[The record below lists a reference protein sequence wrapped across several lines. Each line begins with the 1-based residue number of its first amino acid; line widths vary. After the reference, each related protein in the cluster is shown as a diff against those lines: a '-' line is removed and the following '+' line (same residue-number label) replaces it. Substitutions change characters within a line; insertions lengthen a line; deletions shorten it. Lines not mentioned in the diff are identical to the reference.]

1 MGGDAGRGESGGA
14 DVRAGRLLTIAVAQ
28 LRTETRL
35 GATITVT
42 EDVAELRLGQGFV
55 LLVEVASLQ
64 RDPLAAWLPAIASGE
79 AGLVLL
85 GPPPVG
91 LVERLPPG
99 AMITV
104 VEDPRLSE
112 SLYVDVQGIL
122 ARVDLL
128 QRAEEKSRQLSRSR
142 YELNELVTIA
152 RALTQ
157 ERDIDALLT
166 LILEKSRY
174 ITGADAGSIYV
185 LEGSD
190 PDDRRRTLRF
200 KLSQN
205 ESCKF
210 ESSEFTMPVSMRS
223 ISGAAVLTR
232 RPISIA
238 DVYEIPGDAPY
249 GFDRSFDEKV
259 GYRSGSMICVPLIS
273 AAQEVIGVIQ
283 LINKKRTPERRLTTL
298 ADFDEL
304 VVPFDVRSEELLQT
318 LASQAAIALENA
330 MLYKEI
336 QAIFEGFVRAS
347 VQAIEQRDPTTSGH
361 SLRVSVLSCRL
372 AEVVDGVDHGPYAEA
387 CFTKRD
393 LKELEYA
400 SLLHDFG
407 KIGVRE
413 QVLVKA
419 KKLYPHDL
427 EAIRQ
432 RLDYVSKALEVDVLA
447 RKLELI
453 RLGADGASILRLDDE
468 LAHRRAELE
477 EAWRVIRDAN
487 EPTVLKQG
495 EFSRIAELGSITYTD
510 GSGEVRTLLRPEE
523 VVALQVTR
531 GSLSSGELDEIRSHV
546 SHTYNFLARI
556 PWGKS
561 FDRVPIIAGSHHERL
576 NGTGYPNRLS
586 AEEIPLQSKIM
597 SIADIYD
604 ALTARDRPYKKAMP
618 AERALDI
625 LDFEVRDGHVDG
637 ELVRIFREAGVF
649 RAADR
654 GDLSY

>member
-1 MGGDAGRGESGGA
+1 MAGYVALHRTPLNIDDAYA
-14 DVRAGRLLTIAVAQ
+14 
-28 LRTETRL
+28 
-35 GATITVT
+35 
-42 EDVAELRLGQGFV
+42 
-55 LLVEVASLQ
+55 
-64 RDPLAAWLPAIASGE
+64 
-79 AGLVLL
+79 
-85 GPPPVG
+85 
-91 LVERLPPG
+91 LPPG
-99 AMITV
+99 S
-104 VEDPRLSE
+104 P
-112 SLYVDVQGIL
+112 
-122 ARVDLL
+122 
-128 QRAEEKSRQLSRSR
+128 
-142 YELNELVTIA
+142 
-152 RALTQ
+152 
-157 ERDIDALLT
+157 
-166 LILEKSRY
+166 
-174 ITGADAGSIYV
+174 
-185 LEGSD
+185 
-190 PDDRRRTLRF
+190 F
-200 KLSQN
+200 
-205 ESCKF
+205 
-210 ESSEFTMPVSMRS
+210 
-223 ISGAAVLTR
+223 
-232 RPISIA
+232 
-238 DVYEIPGDAPY
+238 
-249 GFDRSFDEKV
+249 GFDRSFDEKM
-259 GYRSGSMICVPLIS
+259 GYRTKSMLTMPMLS
-273 AAQEVIGVIQ
+273 RTGETIGVVQ
-283 LINKKRTPERRLTTL
+283 LINKKRIPQRRLRSAGDVDEYVVT
-298 ADFDEL
+298 FDQ
-304 VVPFDVRSEELLQT
+304 RSEDILAA
-318 LASQAAIALENA
+318 LASQAGIALENA
-330 MLYKEI
+330 ILYDDIQRML
-336 QAIFEGFVRAS
+336 EGFVRAS
-347 VQAIEQRDPTTSGH
+347 VEAIEQRDPTTSGH
-361 SLRVSVLSCRL
+361 SRRVADLTVGL
-372 AEVVDGVDHGPYAEA
+372 AQAVERSGSSPFERVRWSREE
-387 CFTKRD
+387 

-432 RLDYVSKALEVDVLA
+432 RLDYVSKAIEVDVLA

-453 RLGADGASILRLDDE
+453 RLGADGASLLRLDDE
-468 LAHRRAELE
+468 LAHRRAELD

-510 GSGEVRTLLRPEE
+510 ASGEVRTLLRPEE
-523 VVALQVTR
+523 IVALQVTR

-625 LDFEVRDGHVDG
+625 LDYEVRDGHVDG

-654 GDLSY
+654 DDLSY

>member
-1 MGGDAGRGESGGA
+1 MAAETSTDGGA
-14 DVRAGRLLTIAVAQ
+14 GETGALLQIALGLLRSDV
-28 LRTETRL
+28 RL
-35 GATITVT
+35 GAEIVLAG
-42 EDVAELRLGQGFV
+42 DVAEVRLGQALVV
-55 LLVEVASLQ
+55 LVDVATLD
-64 RDPLAAWLPAIASGE
+64 RGPLAPYL
-79 AGLVLL
+79 AGVADGSAGIVLL
-85 GPPPVG
+85 GAPPVG

-99 AMITV
+99 ATLTV
-104 VEDPRLSE
+104 IENPSSAE
-112 SLYVDVQGIL
+112 SLYVDVQGAL
-122 ARVDLL
+122 ARVDLW
-128 QRAEEKSRQLSRSR
+128 QRAEEKSRQLNRSR
-142 YELNELVTIA
+142 YEMAELVTIA

-157 ERDIDALLT
+157 ERDIDRLLT
-166 LILEKSRY
+166 LILEKSRF

-185 LEGSD
+185 LEGND

-205 ESCKF
+205 DSCKF

-232 RPISIA
+232 KPISLA
-238 DVYEIPGDAPY
+238 DVYEIAPDAPY

-259 GYRSGSMICVPLIS
+259 GYRTGSMICVPLIN
-273 AAQEVIGVIQ
+273 AEEEVIGVIQ
-283 LINKKRTPERRLTTL
+283 LINKKREPDRKLTTL
-298 ADFDEL
+298 ADFDEQ

-318 LASQAAIALENA
+318 LASQAGIALENA
-330 MLYKEI
+330 QLYQEI
-336 QAIFEGFVRAS
+336 QTIFEGFVRAS

-361 SLRVSVLSCRL
+361 SLRVSVFSCRL
-372 AEVVDGVDHGPYAEA
+372 AEVVDGVDHGLYAEA
-387 CFTKRD
+387 RFTKRD
-393 LKELEYA
+393 IKELEYA

-419 KKLYPHDL
+419 KKLYPHELD
-427 EAIRQ
+427 AIRS
-432 RLDYVSKALEVDVLA
+432 RFDFVGKSLEVDVLA
-447 RKLELI
+447 RKLELV
-453 RLGADGASILRLDDE
+453 RMGSDGTALARLDEE
-468 LAHRRAELE
+468 LAHRRAELD
-477 EAWRVIRDAN
+477 EAWRVIRDSN

-495 EFSRIAELGSITYTD
+495 EFGRIAELGAITYSD
-510 GSGEVRTLLRPEE
+510 AAGDVRTLLRPEE

-531 GSLSSGELDEIRSHV
+531 GSLSASEFDEIRSHV

-561 FDRVPIIAGSHHERL
+561 FDRVPVIAGSHHERL

-618 AERALDI
+618 IDKALDI
-625 LDFEVRDGHVDG
+625 LGFEVKDGHIDA
-637 ELVRIFREAGVF
+637 ELVRIFREAEVF
-649 RAADR
+649 RIAERD
-654 GDLSY
+654 DLTY

>member
-1 MGGDAGRGESGGA
+1 MGDTMAADASTAVEAGA
-14 DVRAGRLLTIAVAQ
+14 LLPIALRLLRADA
-28 LRTETRL
+28 RL
-35 GATITVT
+35 GAEIVVSG
-42 EDVAELRLGQGFV
+42 DIAEVRLGQALVV
-55 LLVEVASLQ
+55 LVDVATLH
-64 RDPLAAWLPAIASGE
+64 RDPLGPYLAAVANGS
-79 AGLVLL
+79 AGIVLL
-85 GPPPVG
+85 GSPPVG
-91 LVERLPPG
+91 LIDKLPPG
-99 AMITV
+99 ATITV
-104 VEDPRLSE
+104 VEDPSRPE
-112 SLYVDVQGIL
+112 SLYVDVYGAL
-122 ARVDLL
+122 ARVDLW
-128 QRAEEKSRQLSRSR
+128 QRAEEKGRQLNRSR

-157 ERDIDALLT
+157 ERDIDRLLT
-166 LILEKSRY
+166 LILEKSRF

-185 LEGSD
+185 LEGND

-205 ESCKF
+205 DSCKF

-232 RPISIA
+232 KPISIA
-238 DVYEIPGDAPY
+238 DVYEIPSDAPY

-259 GYRSGSMICVPLIS
+259 GYRTGSMICVPLIN
-273 AAQEVIGVIQ
+273 AEEEVIGVIQ
-283 LINKKRTPERRLTTL
+283 LINKKRAPERKLETL

-304 VVPFDVRSEELLQT
+304 VLPFDVRSEELLQT
-318 LASQAAIALENA
+318 LASQAGIALENA

-336 QAIFEGFVRAS
+336 QTIFEGFVRAS

-361 SLRVSVLSCRL
+361 SLRVSVFSCKL
-372 AEVVDGVDHGPYAEA
+372 AEVVDRVDHGLYAEA
-387 CFTKRD
+387 RFTKRD
-393 LKELEYA
+393 IKELEYA

-419 KKLYPHDL
+419 KKLYPHELD
-427 EAIRQ
+427 AIRS
-432 RLDYVSKALEVDVLA
+432 RFDFVGKCAEVDVLA
-447 RKLELI
+447 RKLELV
-453 RLGADGASILRLDDE
+453 RMGSDGAALLRLDDE

-477 EAWRVIRDAN
+477 EAWIVIRDSN

-495 EFSRIAELGSITYTD
+495 EFGRIAELGAITYTD
-510 GSGEVRTLLRPEE
+510 VSGAVKTLLSPEE

-546 SHTYNFLARI
+546 SHTYNFLRRI

-618 AERALDI
+618 TEKALDI
-625 LDFEVRDGHVDG
+625 LGFEVKDGHVDA
-637 ELVRIFREAGVF
+637 ELVRIFREAEVF
-649 RAADR
+649 RIAEKDS
-654 GDLSY
+654 LSY